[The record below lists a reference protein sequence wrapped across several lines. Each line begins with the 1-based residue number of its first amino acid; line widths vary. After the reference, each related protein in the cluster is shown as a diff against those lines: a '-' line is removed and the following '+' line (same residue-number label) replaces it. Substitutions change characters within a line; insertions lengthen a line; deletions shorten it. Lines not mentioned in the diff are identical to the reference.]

1 MMDHT
6 ISKPA
11 QTAGY
16 PVHRMVAALV
26 DGAPAL
32 FADNGDHIV
41 IRTAKPITDA
51 QDERSSRL
59 RPGKSSASS

>member
-6 ISKPA
+6 IPKPA

-16 PVHRMVAALV
+16 PLHRLVAELL

-32 FADNGDHIV
+32 FADQGDRLIV
-41 IRTAKPITDA
+41 RTEKPITA
-51 QDERSSRL
+51 QGRRV
-59 RPGKSSASS
+59 